1 METKRLEPAWIG
13 VLIAL
18 GLGLSLGLAGAS
30 GGDDGKDD
38 PPQEFYQSF
47 VGAESLS
54 PELRLFGI
62 EPEKHVKLE
71 PAGLRITL
79 GTGYQGQRPPMGF
92 ATGFGLKGD
101 FEITAGFEVLH
112 EERAFENLE
121 KFTGLSV
128 EVIPQRPA
136 ERDVEQWMRPS
147 QD

>member
-1 METKRLEPAWIG
+1 MNRPIAW
-13 VLIAL
+13 AL
-18 GLGLSLGLAGAS
+18 AMSFCLAGAS
-30 GGDDGKDD
+30 LGGDGKNAA
-38 PPQEFYQSF
+38 PEEFYQLFEGST
-47 VGAESLS
+47 ELS

-79 GTGYQGQRPPMGF
+79 GSGYQGQRPPMGF

-101 FEITAGFEVLH
+101 FEITASFEIVH
-112 EERAFENLE
+112 EERAFENPD

-136 ERDVEQWMRPS
+136 ERELFRAGVGPGGNLLSNAARS
-147 QD
+147 